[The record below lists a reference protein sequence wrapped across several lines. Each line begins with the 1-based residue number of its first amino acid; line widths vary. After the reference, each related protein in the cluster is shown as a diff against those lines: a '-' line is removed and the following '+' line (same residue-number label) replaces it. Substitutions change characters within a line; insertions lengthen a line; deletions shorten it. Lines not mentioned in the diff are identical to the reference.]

1 MRTSKNVIVVG
12 GGIGGLTA
20 ALALR
25 RDGHDVVVLER
36 RPTSEEAG
44 AGISLWPNAMRI
56 LRALGVGD
64 VLEAAALSDGCA
76 TIRTPRGRK
85 LSVTDMDEIGR
96 RYAAPL
102 AVVHRSHLLEVLRD
116 AVGERAPP
124 PRHRLHGVVQGD
136 RVACAQLADGSQV
149 EGEVVVAAD
158 GVGSRLRDAL
168 IDKGAV
174 HATGLVAWRAVL
186 PADGVDV
193 AAVAGEAWGRGG
205 LFGAAALT
213 GGPALL
219 VRLLPRPRVGR
230 RLGGRGAGT
239 AARALRGLARPHPG
253 HHRGHR
259 SGRDHPDPAAR
270 AHAAA
275 DVDQRA
281 RRPAWGR
288 RPRHAAEP
296 RPRRLPGDR
305 GRGGTRPITPERRR
319 GAGSASRLRALAQAA
334 SRRHR
339 PPVAADERRRPPAQP
354 CGHDS
359 PQPGDARRAGRG
371 DAAAARCPCGCGMRR
386 HAVTPSCS
394 TSASRTGSA

>member
-1 MRTSKNVIVVG
+1 MRTSKNIIVVG

-56 LRALGVGD
+56 LRELGVGKA
-64 VLEAAALSDGCA
+64 LEAAALSDGCA

-85 LSVTDMDEIGR
+85 LSVTDIDEIGR

-116 AVGERAPP
+116 GVGERAL
-124 PRHRLHGVVQGD
+124 RLGTTCTGVVQDD

-158 GVGSRLRDAL
+158 GVGSRLRAAL

-174 HATGLVAWRAVL
+174 HATGLVAWRAVV

-193 AAVAGEAWGRGG
+193 EAVAGEAWGCGE

-213 GGPALL
+213 GGRLYWFASSRAPASAEGSDAEERELLLERFAGWHDPIPAIIEATAPDAIIRTPLLELTPLPAWTRGRVALL
-219 VRLLPRPRVGR
+219 
-230 RLGGRGAGT
+230 
-239 AARALRGLARPHPG
+239 
-253 HHRGHR
+253 
-259 SGRDHPDPAAR
+259 
-270 AHAAA
+270 
-275 DVDQRA
+275 
-281 RRPAWGR
+281 
-288 RPRHAAEP
+288 
-296 RPRRLPGDR
+296 
-305 GRGGTRPITPERRR
+305 
-319 GAGSASRLRALAQAA
+319 
-334 SRRHR
+334 
-339 PPVAADERRRPPAQP
+339 
-354 CGHDS
+354 
-359 PQPGDARRAGRG
+359 G
-371 DAAAARCPCGCGMRR
+371 DAAHAMLPNLGQGGCQAIEDAAALGRSLRNGAEVPEALRAYEHSRKPRADDIARQSRRMSAVAHLRNPAATTIRNLAMRAAPAGATMRR
-386 HAVTPSCS
+386 LDALVDV
-394 TSASRTGSA
+394 A